1 MPVFI
6 SDMINGL
13 GWMEAVST
21 KDSFRFL
28 TNLYVQAVNYGPST
42 KCKGIIEKD
51 ASTSSISFSY
61 GTRASLSLWDLCVQK
76 PFCSSLTMDV

>member
-21 KDSFRFL
+21 KDSFGLL
-28 TNLYVQAVNYGPST
+28 TILYVQAVNYGPST

-51 ASTSSISFSY
+51 ASTSSISISR
-61 GTRASLSLWDLCVQK
+61 GVCV
-76 PFCSSLTMDV
+76 